1 MTNVLTDL
9 PALLLGLIGFYMIGR
24 VIVAFNTG
32 KLWYKGRYQPERV
45 VHFREDPREF
55 LVISAIFLVIGT
67 LVLWAAWSLISM

>member
-24 VIVAFNTG
+24 VIVAFITG
-32 KLWYKGRYQPERV
+32 KLWYKGRYESERV

-55 LVISAIFLVIGT
+55 LMISAILLVIGT
-67 LVLWAAWSLISM
+67 LVLWAVWSLILM